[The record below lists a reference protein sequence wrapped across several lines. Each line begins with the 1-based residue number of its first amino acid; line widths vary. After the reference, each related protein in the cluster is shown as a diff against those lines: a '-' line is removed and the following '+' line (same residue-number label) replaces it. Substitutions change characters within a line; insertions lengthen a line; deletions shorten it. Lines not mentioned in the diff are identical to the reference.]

1 MNQGKKKLPF
11 INSQF
16 IVQLLCL
23 FDLKCIKITRENFEF
38 CQLEQFAMFSVVK
51 SNASS
56 LASFVVFVFQEVKM
70 PSCF

>member
-1 MNQGKKKLPF
+1 M
-11 INSQF
+11 
-16 IVQLLCL
+16 QLLCL

-38 CQLEQFAMFSVVK
+38 CQLDQFAMFSVVK

-56 LASFVVFVFQEVKM
+56 LAYFVVFVFQKVKM